1 MCYQNSLYSS
11 LLRWQRSLVPMWC
24 VATLVMNEGNSL
36 GARVQSAYRLQSQNT
51 PPRDFYLFTFIVLQY
66 IVFKKSILSYKFLFW
81 LLISERG
88 CENPWLYFQARRVR
102 RAEKMKSCLKLTR
115 MCRSSLYKIC
125 CPVHF
130 PGHGPFSLPIRST

>member
-36 GARVQSAYRLQSQNT
+36 VARVQSAYRLQSQNS
-51 PPRDFYLFTFIVLQY
+51 PPRDLYRFTF
-66 IVFKKSILSYKFLFW
+66 KKPILRYKFLFSE
-81 LLISERG
+81 LISERG

-102 RAEKMKSCLKLTR
+102 RAEKMKSCLKVTR